1 MLLTDDIGISFLQA
15 FRVLTHIYQLA
26 GPHPLTE
33 ERPLDLGQ
41 LPHVD
46 TSAYILLRNIFLGQN
61 EGPRTFL
68 VDASMVLHLVRRGI
82 VISGMITMQILDIR
96 CSCGG
101 EGAPTCLKMLT

>member
-1 MLLTDDIGISFLQA
+1 MLLTNDIGISLLHA

-26 GPHPLTE
+26 GPHPLTQ

-46 TSAYILLRNIFLGQN
+46 TRAYILLRNIVLGEN

-68 VDASMVLHLVRRGI
+68 VDAAMVLHLVRRRI
-82 VISGMITMQILDIR
+82 VISGMITM
-96 CSCGG
+96 
-101 EGAPTCLKMLT
+101 